1 MTRLRSIGV
10 LAVCTVVAGAWMAF
24 PGSAAQT
31 AGQGP
36 IITGNPAPSAEQ
48 IRSLILRTMAN
59 QHRDDR
65 ALEEFERTEHEI
77 SRKGQNTEII
87 TDITERI
94 LPSGTGNMK
103 LKTAEKGVPVSA
115 DDYRRQLETALKAL
129 ETAMQPSE
137 RRNEDL
143 AKFEKRRHDHAE
155 LLDEA
160 TKAFRVSWAG
170 RETRNDSAG
179 KRTLMKF
186 LLDPDPAYKPINRYA
201 ASFQHIHAAI
211 WVDEEQAQFARL
223 EADVATDISF
233 GGGVAGKIYRGGHVV
248 MVQEEVI
255 PGIWLPTL
263 FNYEVDGRK
272 FIVAFGIHE
281 RTEISRYRRVGPPDQ
296 VAELLRADLKKLVA
310 ESSNR

>member
-1 MTRLRSIGV
+1 
-10 LAVCTVVAGAWMAF
+10 MAF

-48 IRSLILRTMAN
+48 IHSLILRTMAN

-186 LLDPDPAYKPINRYA
+186 LLDPD
-201 ASFQHIHAAI
+201 
-211 WVDEEQAQFARL
+211 EEQAQFARL